1 MPGWRGF
8 GAVVWHVER
17 IQSGDSEAGQPVIP
31 GMPLSVL
38 YISDLKD

>member
-8 GAVVWHVER
+8 GAVAWHGER
-17 IQSGDSEAGQPVIP
+17 IQSGDSEAAPPAVSGL
-31 GMPLSVL
+31 PLSVL